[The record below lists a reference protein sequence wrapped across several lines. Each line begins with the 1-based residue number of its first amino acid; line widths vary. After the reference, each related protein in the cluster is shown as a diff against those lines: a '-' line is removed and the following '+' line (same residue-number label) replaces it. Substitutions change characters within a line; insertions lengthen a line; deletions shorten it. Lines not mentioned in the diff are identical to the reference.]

1 MPWEPGNIVNKP
13 FVGGFMKGI
22 GKARYFGLI
31 VLVLTFFLL
40 VDNPKEGIN
49 AADVEKTFPKI
60 KLFSEA
66 LNEIQ
71 KKYVE
76 EKDSKELIYGAIRGM
91 MSTLDPHSTF
101 LSPEEFK
108 ELEIETSG
116 IFSGIGIEIT
126 SKDGILTVVSPIE
139 GTPADKAGLLPGD
152 KILQIEEKITKNMT
166 LNEAVRMIR
175 GTKGTKVTL
184 TILHEGA
191 KDPQKYVIVR
201 EVIPIKSVKS
211 KMLEDGYGY
220 VRISTFQE
228 KTDEDLQNALKKLE
242 STKGGLKGL
251 VLDLRNDPGGLL
263 NEAVKVSDEFL
274 ETGLIVYTQGRL
286 KEQNLK
292 FYAHPNKVKRSYPMV
307 VLVNEGSASASEIV
321 AGALQDQKRAI
332 ILGTPTFGKGSVQTI
347 IPLDDN
353 SGIKLTTARYYTPS
367 GRSIQAKGITPDIL
381 VKGKLVKKGEPSEKE
396 PKFLREKDLER
407 HMEVEGKGKEAAPET
422 PALDGKKA
430 LGDNGDDPQLS
441 SALHLLKSWSVFSQV
456 FKNVGP

>member
-1 MPWEPGNIVNKP
+1 MR
-13 FVGGFMKGI
+13 GI
-22 GKARYFGLI
+22 GKARYLGLI
-31 VLVLTFFLL
+31 FLVVAFLFM
-40 VDNPKEGIN
+40 VENPKEGIN

-101 LSPEEFK
+101 LSPEDFK
-108 ELEIETSG
+108 ELEVETSG

-126 SKDGILTVVSPIE
+126 SRDGILTVVSPIE

-152 KILQIEEKITKNMT
+152 KILQIEEKGTKNMT
-166 LNEAVRMIR
+166 LNEAVRLIR
-175 GTKGTKVTL
+175 GQKGTKVNL

-191 KDPQKYVIVR
+191 KEPIKYSIVR

-211 KMLEDGYGY
+211 KMLEEGYGY

-228 KTDEDLQNALKKLE
+228 KTDEDLQAQLNNMEAN
-242 STKGGLKGL
+242 KGGLKGL

-263 NEAVKVSDEFL
+263 NEAVKVADEFL
-274 ETGLIVYTQGRL
+274 ESGLIVYTQGRL

-292 FYAHPNKVKRSYPMV
+292 FYAHPNKFKHNYPLV

-332 ILGTPTFGKGSVQTI
+332 LLGTQTFGKGSVQTI
-347 IPLDDN
+347 IPLDDGA
-353 SGIKLTTARYYTPS
+353 GIKLTTARYYTPN

-381 VKGKLVKKGEPSEKE
+381 IKGKPLKKGEPSERE
-396 PKFLREKDLER
+396 PKILREKDLER
-407 HMEVEGKGKEAAPET
+407 HMEEEKKGKEVSPE
-422 PALDGKKA
+422 PQVIEGKKA
-430 LGDNGDDPQLS
+430 LGEVGDDPQLS
-441 SALHLLKSWSVFSQV
+441 SALHLLKNWSVFSQV
-456 FKNVGP
+456 FKSTAP

>member
-1 MPWEPGNIVNKP
+1 MR
-13 FVGGFMKGI
+13 GI
-22 GKARYFGLI
+22 GKARYLGLI
-31 VLVLTFFLL
+31 LLVITFFFL
-40 VDNPKEGIN
+40 VENPKEGIN

-126 SKDGILTVVSPIE
+126 LKDGILTVVSPIE

-152 KILQIEEKITKNMT
+152 KILQIEEKGTKNMNLT
-166 LNEAVRMIR
+166 EAVRLIR
-175 GTKGTKVTL
+175 GQKGTKVNL
-184 TILHEGA
+184 TILHEGSKEPA
-191 KDPQKYVIVR
+191 KYAIVR

-211 KMLEDGYGY
+211 KMLEEGYGY

-228 KTDEDLQNALKKLE
+228 KTDEDLQDQLKKME
-242 STKGGLKGL
+242 GSKGGLKGL
-251 VLDLRNDPGGLL
+251 ILDLRNDPGGLL

-274 ETGLIVYTQGRL
+274 ESGLIVYTQGRL

-292 FYAHPNKVKRSYPMV
+292 FYAHPNKVKRNYPLV
-307 VLVNEGSASASEIV
+307 VIVNEGSASASEIV

-332 ILGTPTFGKGSVQTI
+332 LLGTQTFGKGSVQTI
-347 IPLDDN
+347 IPLDDGA
-353 SGIKLTTARYYTPS
+353 GIKLTTARYYTPN

-381 VKGKLVKKGEPSEKE
+381 IKGKPLKKGEPLERE
-396 PKFLREKDLER
+396 PKILREKDLEH
-407 HMEVEGKGKEAAPET
+407 HMEEEKKGKEVSPE
-422 PALDGKKA
+422 PQVIEGKKA
-430 LGDNGDDPQLS
+430 LGEDGDDPQLS
-441 SALHLLKSWSVFSQV
+441 SALHLLKNWGVFSQV
-456 FKNVGP
+456 FKSTAP